1 VFLPENQERLTA
13 LLTRHVLP
21 GRMTS
26 GDLAGM
32 TSAVATIGG
41 AELDVDAG
49 AGLAVGGARLT
60 TADIAASNG
69 VVHVIDAVFPP
80 E

>member
-1 VFLPENQERLTA
+1 
-13 LLTRHVLP
+13 
-21 GRMTS
+21 
-26 GDLAGM
+26 M

-69 VVHVIDAVFPP
+69 VVHVIDAVIPP